1 MKGND
6 VKVLANRPL
15 LVIVPNHHTRN
26 VIDNDIALFLK
37 KVINFFVFSSF
48 LTAIFFFFEVLL
60 L

>member
-1 MKGND
+1 MKDND

-37 KVINFFVFSSF
+37 KS
-48 LTAIFFFFEVLL
+48 
-60 L
+60 